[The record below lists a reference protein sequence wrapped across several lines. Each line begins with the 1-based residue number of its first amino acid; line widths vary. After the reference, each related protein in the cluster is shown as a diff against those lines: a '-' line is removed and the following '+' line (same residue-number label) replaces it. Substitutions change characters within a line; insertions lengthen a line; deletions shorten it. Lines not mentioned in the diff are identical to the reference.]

1 MTEPDPVATVVGF
14 ARTLRFAGVEVT
26 TDRIQSMIGALDQL
40 DVTRAEQVYWAGR
53 LTLCAGPDDIRR
65 FDRAFAAYFH
75 GDRPVVPRVPAN
87 TVAVLG
93 IADRPATDEHG
104 PSDDTAGAGVAVS
117 ASDREVLRHR
127 DVARLTR
134 TERDE
139 VRRLLALL
147 DPVGPPRRSR
157 RFTPARRGPID
168 AHRTVRHLLRGG
180 GEPARLLRH
189 AHRRR
194 ARRLV
199 LLLDVSGSMAPY
211 ADSLLRFAHVAAH
224 RRAGTE
230 VFTIGTRL
238 TRISRE
244 LRYRDPDLAL
254 AAAAKT
260 VPDWS
265 GGTRLGELLRA
276 FLDRWGQRGTARGA
290 VVVFASD
297 GWERGDPRVL
307 ADQMARLRR
316 LAHRV
321 VWVNPHRG
329 KPGFAPLTAGMAAA
343 LPHVDEFVS
352 GHSLAAYEE
361 LAAVL
366 SRDGSR
372 QHDSL
377 PLDHR
382 GGPRRV

>member
-26 TDRIQSMIGALDQL
+26 TDRIQSLVGALDQL
-40 DVTRAEQVYWAGR
+40 DVTRTEQVYWAGR

-75 GDRPVVPRVPAN
+75 GDRPAVSRVPTN
-87 TVAVLG
+87 TVAVVGLAG
-93 IADRPATDEHG
+93 RPAADDNA
-104 PSDDTAGAGVAVS
+104 PLDDTARSGVALS

-127 DVARLTR
+127 DVARLTQA
-134 TERDE
+134 ERDE

-147 DPVGPPRRSR
+147 DPVGPARRSR
-157 RFTPARRGPID
+157 RFAPGRRGPID

-189 AHRRR
+189 AHRHRP
-194 ARRLV
+194 RRLV
-199 LLLDVSGSMAPY
+199 LLLDVSGSMELY

-224 RRAGTE
+224 RRTGTE

-244 LRYRDPDLAL
+244 LRSRDADLAL
-254 AAAAKT
+254 AAVAKA

-307 ADQMARLRR
+307 AEQMARLHR

-321 VWVNPHRG
+321 IWVNPHRG
-329 KPGFAPLTAGMAAA
+329 RPGFAPLTAGMAAA

-366 SRDGSR
+366 SRDEVTRRFRG
-372 QHDSL
+372 
-377 PLDHR
+377 DHEFPP
-382 GGPRRV
+382 G

>member
-1 MTEPDPVATVVGF
+1 MRTADPVATVVGF

-26 TDRIQSMIGALDQL
+26 TDRIQCMVAALDQL
-40 DVTRAEQVYWAGR
+40 GVARAEDVYWAGR
-53 LTLCAGPDDIRR
+53 LTLCSGPDDIRR
-65 FDRAFAAYFH
+65 FDQAFAAYFH
-75 GDRPVVPRVPAN
+75 GE
-87 TVAVLG
+87 
-93 IADRPATDEHG
+93 RPALPRIPIKAAAAMTLD
-104 PSDDTAGAGVAVS
+104 PARQDSAADADDARSAVAVS

-127 DVARLTR
+127 DVALLTR
-134 TERDE
+134 AERDE
-139 VRRLLALL
+139 VRRLIALL
-147 DPVGPPRRSR
+147 DPVGPSRRSR
-157 RFTPARRGPID
+157 RFAAAHRGPID

-189 AHRRR
+189 ARRR
-194 ARRLV
+194 RPRRLV
-199 LLLDVSGSMAPY
+199 LLIDVSGSMEPY
-211 ADSLLRFAHVAAH
+211 ADALLRFAHAAAH
-224 RRAGTE
+224 RRGGTE

-244 LRYRDPDLAL
+244 LRGRDADLAL
-254 AAAAKT
+254 AAVASA

-276 FLDRWGQRGTARGA
+276 FLDRWGQRGVARGA
-290 VVVFASD
+290 VVVLASD

-307 ADQMARLRR
+307 ADQMARLHR

-329 KPGFAPLTAGMAAA
+329 RPGFAPLTAGMAAA

-361 LAAVL
+361 LAVVL
-366 SRDGSR
+366 AGRER
-372 QHDSL
+372 
-377 PLDHR
+377 PK
-382 GGPRRV
+382 RV

>member
-1 MTEPDPVATVVGF
+1 MTGPDVVATVVGF
-14 ARTLRFAGVEVT
+14 ARVLRYAGVDVT
-26 TDRIQSMIGALDQL
+26 TDRVQGMVGALDQL
-40 DVTRAEQVYWAGR
+40 DVTRADDVYWAGR

-65 FDRAFAAYFH
+65 FDQAFGAYFH
-75 GDRPVVPRVPAN
+75 GDRPAVRPSPTNAL
-87 TVAVLG
+87 VAG
-93 IADRPATDEHG
+93 FAARPADDVNAAPDDIAG
-104 PSDDTAGAGVAVS
+104 PRVAVS
-117 ASDREVLRHR
+117 ASDRDVLRHR
-127 DVARLTR
+127 DIARLSTA
-134 TERDE
+134 ERDE

-157 RFTPARRGPID
+157 RFAPARCGPID

-180 GEPARLLRH
+180 GEPARLLHH
-189 AHRRR
+189 AQRRR
-194 ARRLV
+194 PRRLV
-199 LLLDVSGSMAPY
+199 LLVDISGSMEPY
-211 ADSLLRFAHVAAH
+211 ADALLRFAHVAA
-224 RRAGTE
+224 RRRTGTE

-244 LRYRDPDLAL
+244 LRRRDADLAL
-254 AAAAKT
+254 AAVAKA

-297 GWERGDPRVL
+297 GWERGDPEVL

-343 LPHVDEFVS
+343 LPHVDEFLS

-366 SRDGSR
+366 STESREGSR
-372 QHDSL
+372 HA
-377 PLDHR
+377 
-382 GGPRRV
+382 

>member
-1 MTEPDPVATVVGF
+1 VTERRDPVGTVVGF
-14 ARTLRFAGVEVT
+14 ARTLRFAGVDVT
-26 TDRIQSMIGALDQL
+26 TGRIHSMVAALDHL
-40 DVTRAEQVYWAGR
+40 DASRAEHVYWAGR

-65 FDRAFAAYFH
+65 FDEAFAAYFYGH
-75 GDRPVVPRVPAN
+75 RPAVSRVPAN
-87 TVAVLG
+87 TVAVVG
-93 IADRPATDEHG
+93 FDRAWDGTAPV
-104 PSDDTAGAGVAVS
+104 DDTTRPGVALS

-127 DVARLTR
+127 DVALLTQP
-134 TERDE
+134 ERDE
-139 VRRLLALL
+139 LHRLLALL
-147 DPVGPPRRSR
+147 DPVGPPRSSR
-157 RFTPARRGPID
+157 RFAPARRGPID
-168 AHRTVRHLLRGG
+168 AHRTVRQLLRRG

-189 AHRRR
+189 AHRPRP
-194 ARRLV
+194 RRLV

-211 ADSLLRFAHVAAH
+211 AEALLRFAHVAA
-224 RRAGTE
+224 RRRMGTE

-238 TRISRE
+238 TRITRE
-244 LRYRDPDLAL
+244 LRRRDADLAL
-254 AAAAKT
+254 AAVAKA

-297 GWERGDPRVL
+297 GWERGDPQVL

-366 SRDGSR
+366 SR
-372 QHDSL
+372 
-377 PLDHR
+377 
-382 GGPRRV
+382 

>member
-1 MTEPDPVATVVGF
+1 MTEPDPVAAVVRF
-14 ARTLRFAGVEVT
+14 ARTLRYAGLEVA
-26 TDRIQSMIGALDQL
+26 TDRIQSMVAALDQL
-40 DVTRAEQVYWAGR
+40 DVTRAEDVYWAGR

-65 FDRAFAAYFH
+65 FDQAFAAYFH
-75 GDRPVVPRVPAN
+75 GERPAVRRVPMN
-87 TVAVLG
+87 SVAVVSLG
-93 IADRPATDEHG
+93 Q
-104 PSDDTAGAGVAVS
+104 PSDDNVADDDTARSGVALS
-117 ASDREVLRHR
+117 ASDRETLRHR

-134 TERDE
+134 AERDE
-139 VRRLLALL
+139 ISRLIALL

-157 RFTPARRGPID
+157 RLAPARRGQID

-189 AHRRR
+189 APRRR
-194 ARRLV
+194 PRRLV
-199 LLLDVSGSMAPY
+199 LLLDVSGSMEPY
-211 ADSLLRFAHVAAH
+211 ADALLRFAHAAAH

-244 LRYRDPDLAL
+244 LRGRDADLAL
-254 AAAAKT
+254 AAVASA

-307 ADQMARLRR
+307 AEQMARLHR

-366 SRDGSR
+366 SGRE
-372 QHDSL
+372 
-377 PLDHR
+377 
-382 GGPRRV
+382 GPPRV

>member
-1 MTEPDPVATVVGF
+1 MTAPDLVATVVGF

-26 TDRIQSMIGALDQL
+26 TDRIHSMVGALDQL

-65 FDRAFAAYFH
+65 FDQAFAAYFR
-75 GDRPVVPRVPAN
+75 GDRPAVSRVSAN
-87 TVAVLG
+87 AVAVVG
-93 IADRPATDEHG
+93 PADRLAVDG
-104 PSDDTAGAGVAVS
+104 DDPFDDAARPGAALS

-127 DVARLTR
+127 DVALLTPA
-134 TERDE
+134 ERDQ
-139 VRRLLALL
+139 VHRLFSLL
-147 DPVGPPRRSR
+147 DPVGPARRSR
-157 RFTPARRGPID
+157 RFAPASHGRID
-168 AHRTVRHLLRGG
+168 ANRTVRHLLRGG

-194 ARRLV
+194 PRRLV
-199 LLLDVSGSMAPY
+199 LLLDVSGSMEPY
-211 ADSLLRFAHVAAH
+211 ADALLRFAHVAAR

-244 LRYRDPDLAL
+244 LRRRDADLAL
-254 AAAAKT
+254 AAVAKA

-265 GGTRLGELLRA
+265 GGTRLGEVLRA
-276 FLDRWGQRGTARGA
+276 FLDRWGQRGAARGA

-297 GWERGDPRVL
+297 GWERGDPHVL
-307 ADQMARLRR
+307 AEQMARLRR

-343 LPHVDEFVS
+343 LPHIDEFVS

-361 LAAVL
+361 LTAVL
-366 SRDGSR
+366 SREGSR
-372 QHDSL
+372 
-377 PLDHR
+377 R
-382 GGPRRV
+382 A

>member
-1 MTEPDPVATVVGF
+1 MTRPDAVAAVVGF

-26 TDRIQSMIGALDQL
+26 TDRIQGMIGALDQL
-40 DVTRAEQVYWAGR
+40 DVTRTEEVYWAGR

-65 FDRAFAAYFH
+65 FDHAFAAYFH
-75 GDRPVVPRVPAN
+75 GDRPADRRVPAN
-87 TVAVLG
+87 TVTVVGL
-93 IADRPATDEHG
+93 ADRPAA
-104 PSDDTAGAGVAVS
+104 DDNAPPDGADRSGVALN

-134 TERDE
+134 AERDA

-157 RFTPARRGPID
+157 RFAPARRGPID
-168 AHRTVRHLLRGG
+168 AHRTVRQLLRGG

-189 AHRRR
+189 AHRLRP
-194 ARRLV
+194 RRLV
-199 LLLDVSGSMAPY
+199 LLLDVSGSMESY
-211 ADSLLRFAHVAAH
+211 ADALLRFAHVAVR

-244 LRYRDPDLAL
+244 LRRRDADLAL
-254 AAAAKT
+254 AAVARA

-290 VVVFASD
+290 VVVVASD
-297 GWERGDPRVL
+297 GWERGDPQVL
-307 ADQMARLRR
+307 AEQMARLHR

-366 SRDGSR
+366 SRERS
-372 QHDSL
+372 S
-377 PLDHR
+377 
-382 GGPRRV
+382 

>member
-14 ARTLRFAGVEVT
+14 ARTLRFAGVDVT
-26 TDRIQSMIGALDQL
+26 TDRIQSMVGALDQL

-87 TVAVLG
+87 TVAVVG
-93 IADRPATDEHG
+93 IADRPASDDDG
-104 PSDDTAGAGVAVS
+104 PFDDTAAGVAVS

-134 TERDE
+134 AERDE

-157 RFTPARRGPID
+157 RFAPARRGPID

-238 TRISRE
+238 TRITRE

-254 AAAAKT
+254 AAAAKA

-321 VWVNPHRG
+321 IWVNPHRG
-329 KPGFAPLTAGMAAA
+329 KPGFAPLTAGMVAA

-372 QHDSL
+372 PHEF
-377 PLDHR
+377 P
-382 GGPRRV
+382 PA

>member
-1 MTEPDPVATVVGF
+1 MIDPVATVVGF
-14 ARTLRFAGVEVT
+14 AHALRDAGLPVT
-26 TDRIQSMIGALDQL
+26 TDRIHHMIGALGRL
-40 DVTRAEQVYWAGR
+40 DVTRSGFYWAGR

-65 FDRAFAAYFH
+65 FDAAFAAYF
-75 GDRPVVPRVPAN
+75 GTGRPPALPVPSGAR
-87 TVAVLG
+87 TAVG
-93 IADRPATDEHG
+93 FAGGPGADRD
-104 PSDDTAGAGVAVS
+104 AGADGTRPGVALS
-117 ASDREVLRHR
+117 ATDREVLRHR

-134 TERDE
+134 TERDQ

-157 RFTPARRGPID
+157 RFAPAGRGRID
-168 AHRTVRHLLRGG
+168 AHRTVRQLLRGG
-180 GEPARLLRH
+180 GEPARLL
-189 AHRRR
+189 HREHTSRP
-194 ARRLV
+194 RRLV

-211 ADSLLRFAHVAAH
+211 ADALLRFAHVAA
-224 RRAGTE
+224 RRRTGTE

-244 LRYRDPDLAL
+244 LRHPDADLAL
-254 AAAAKT
+254 AAVARA

-290 VVVFASD
+290 VVVVASD
-297 GWERGDPRVL
+297 GWERGDPRAL
-307 ADQMARLRR
+307 AEQMARLRR

-329 KPGFAPLTAGMAAA
+329 KPGYAPLAAGMAAA
-343 LPHVDEFVS
+343 LPHVDDFVS

-366 SRDGSR
+366 AGEGSR
-372 QHDSL
+372 HA
-377 PLDHR
+377 
-382 GGPRRV
+382 

>member
-1 MTEPDPVATVVGF
+1 VTETGPVAVVVGF
-14 ARTLRFAGVEVT
+14 ARALRFAGLQIT
-26 TDRIQSMIGALDQL
+26 TDRIQHMIGALDQL
-40 DVTRAEQVYWAGR
+40 DVTRADQVYWAGR

-65 FDRAFAAYFH
+65 FDRAFAAFFE
-75 GDRPVVPRVPAN
+75 GDRPAPSRVSRN
-87 TVAVLG
+87 TVAVVGLAG
-93 IADRPATDEHG
+93 RAPADEALLDGADRSAI
-104 PSDDTAGAGVAVS
+104 ALS

-127 DVARLTR
+127 DVARLTQA
-134 TERDE
+134 ERDAM
-139 VRRLLALL
+139 RRLLALL

-157 RFTPARRGPID
+157 RFAPARRGPID
-168 AHRTVRHLLRGG
+168 AHRTVRHLLRRG
-180 GEPARLLRH
+180 GEPARLLRR
-189 AHRRR
+189 AHRHRP
-194 ARRLV
+194 RRLV

-211 ADSLLRFAHVAAH
+211 ADALLRFAHVTAQ

-230 VFTIGTRL
+230 IFTIGTRL

-244 LRYRDPDLAL
+244 LRHRDTDLAL
-254 AAAAKT
+254 AAVATA

-290 VVVFASD
+290 VVVIASD

-307 ADQMARLRR
+307 AEQMTRLRR
-316 LAHRV
+316 LAHRI
-321 VWVNPHRG
+321 VWVSPHRG
-329 KPGFAPLTAGMAAA
+329 KPGFAPLTAGLVAA

-366 SRDGSR
+366 SRDAGR
-372 QHDSL
+372 
-377 PLDHR
+377 P
-382 GGPRRV
+382 

>member
-1 MTEPDPVATVVGF
+1 VA
-14 ARTLRFAGVEVT
+14 VT
-26 TDRIQSMIGALDQL
+26 TDRIQSMVGALDQL

-65 FDRAFAAYFH
+65 FDRAFAAFFR

-87 TVAVLG
+87 AVAVVG

-104 PSDDTAGAGVAVS
+104 PFDDTGAGVAVS

-134 TERDE
+134 AERDE

-157 RFTPARRGPID
+157 RFAPARRGPID

-254 AAAAKT
+254 AAAAKA

-321 VWVNPHRG
+321 IWVNPHRG
-329 KPGFAPLTAGMAAA
+329 KPGFAPLTAGMVAA

-366 SRDGSR
+366 SRDGGR
-372 QHDSL
+372 QQEL
-377 PLDHR
+377 P
-382 GGPRRV
+382 PA

>member
-1 MTEPDPVATVVGF
+1 MTVDGVVSVVAF
-14 ARTLRFAGVEVT
+14 ARTVRAAGVEVT
-26 TDRIQSMIGALDQL
+26 SDRVQVMVGALDHL
-40 DVTRAEQVYWAGR
+40 DVARADQVYWAGR
-53 LTLCAGPDDIRR
+53 LTLCAGPDDIGRY
-65 FDRAFAAYFH
+65 DRAFAAYFS
-75 GDRPVVPRVPAN
+75 GERPTVHRAPAIA
-87 TVAVLG
+87 VAAVG
-93 IADRPATDEHG
+93 RTG
-104 PSDDTAGAGVAVS
+104 RTAGDARPDDLTRPGLAIS

-127 DVARLTR
+127 DVTQLTR
-134 TERDE
+134 GERDE
-139 VRRLLALL
+139 VRRLLARLE
-147 DPVGPPRRSR
+147 PVGPPRRSR
-157 RFTPARRGPID
+157 RFAAARRGPID

-194 ARRLV
+194 PRRLV
-199 LLLDVSGSMAPY
+199 LLVDVSGSMTPY
-211 ADSLLRFAHVAAH
+211 ADALLRFAHVAA
-224 RRAGTE
+224 RRRPGTE

-244 LRYRDPDLAL
+244 LRHRDADLAL
-254 AAAAKT
+254 AAAARA

-276 FLDRWGQRGTARGA
+276 FLDRWGQRGMARGA

-297 GWERGDPRVL
+297 GWERGDPRML
-307 ADQMARLRR
+307 GEQMARLSR

-329 KPGFAPLTAGMAAA
+329 RPGFAPVTAGMAAA
-343 LPHVDEFVS
+343 LPFVDEFVS

-366 SRDGSR
+366 SGEGSR
-372 QHDSL
+372 HA
-377 PLDHR
+377 
-382 GGPRRV
+382 

>member
-1 MTEPDPVATVVGF
+1 MTGADPVATIVGF

-26 TDRIQSMIGALDQL
+26 TDRIQSMVGALDQL
-40 DVTRAEQVYWAGR
+40 DVTRAEHVYWAGR

-65 FDRAFAAYFH
+65 FDRVFAAYFH
-75 GDRPVVPRVPAN
+75 GDRPAVPRVPPK
-87 TVAVLG
+87 TVVVVGLAE
-93 IADRPATDEHG
+93 RPAADDDA
-104 PSDDTAGAGVAVS
+104 PLDDTARTGVALS

-134 TERDE
+134 AERDE

-147 DPVGPPRRSR
+147 NPVGPLRRSR
-157 RFTPARRGPID
+157 RFAPARRGPID
-168 AHRTVRHLLRGG
+168 GHRTVRHLLRGG

-189 AHRRR
+189 APQRRP
-194 ARRLV
+194 RRLV
-199 LLLDVSGSMAPY
+199 LLLDVSGSMEPY
-211 ADSLLRFAHVAAH
+211 ADALLRFAHVAA
-224 RRAGTE
+224 RRRTGTE

-244 LRYRDPDLAL
+244 LRRRDPDLAL
-254 AAAAKT
+254 AAVAKA

-297 GWERGDPRVL
+297 GWERGDPQVL
-307 ADQMARLRR
+307 AEQMARLRL

-361 LAAVL
+361 LTAVL
-366 SRDGSR
+366 SREGSR
-372 QHDSL
+372 
-377 PLDHR
+377 R
-382 GGPRRV
+382 A

>member
-1 MTEPDPVATVVGF
+1 MTGPDLVATVVGF
-14 ARTLRFAGVEVT
+14 ARTLRLAGVEVT
-26 TDRIQSMIGALDQL
+26 TDRIQSMVGALDQL
-40 DVTRAEQVYWAGR
+40 DVTRADQVYWAGR

-65 FDRAFAAYFH
+65 FDQVFAAYFH
-75 GDRPVVPRVPAN
+75 GDRPALSRVPAN
-87 TVAVLG
+87 AVAVVGLASRLA
-93 IADRPATDEHG
+93 ADDNAPI
-104 PSDDTAGAGVAVS
+104 DDSARAGVALN

-127 DVARLTR
+127 DVARLTQG
-134 TERDE
+134 ERDE
-139 VRRLLALL
+139 VRRLLSLL

-157 RFTPARRGPID
+157 RYAPAPSGRID
-168 AHRTVRHLLRGG
+168 AYRTMRHLLHGG

-194 ARRLV
+194 PRRLV
-199 LLLDVSGSMAPY
+199 LLLDVSGSMEPY
-211 ADSLLRFAHVAAH
+211 ADALLRFAHVAA
-224 RRAGTE
+224 RRRTGTE
-230 VFTIGTRL
+230 AFTIGTRL
-238 TRISRE
+238 TRITRE
-244 LRYRDPDLAL
+244 LRSRDVDLAL
-254 AAAAKT
+254 AAVARV
-260 VPDWS
+260 VPDFS

-297 GWERGDPRVL
+297 GWERGDPQVL
-307 ADQMARLRR
+307 AEQMARLRR

-361 LAAVL
+361 LTAVL
-366 SRDGSR
+366 SREGN
-372 QHDSL
+372 
-377 PLDHR
+377 
-382 GGPRRV
+382 RRA

>member
-1 MTEPDPVATVVGF
+1 MSDPVATVVGF
-14 ARTLRFAGVEVT
+14 ARTLRFAGADVT
-26 TDRIQSMIGALDQL
+26 TDRIHTMVGALDQL
-40 DVTRAEQVYWAGR
+40 DATRAEHVYWAGR

-65 FDRAFAAYFH
+65 FDSAFAAYFR
-75 GDRPVVPRVPAN
+75 GERPAVRPVPAKAVTVAGLAGRSTDDGNGSPDRP
-87 TVAVLG
+87 
-93 IADRPATDEHG
+93 
-104 PSDDTAGAGVAVS
+104 GVALS

-127 DVARLTR
+127 DVARLTGA
-134 TERDE
+134 ERDE
-139 VRRLLALL
+139 VHRLLALL

-157 RFTPARRGPID
+157 RFTPARHGRID
-168 AHRTVRHLLRGG
+168 ANRTVRDLLRGG
-180 GEPARLLRH
+180 GEPVRLLRH
-189 AHRRR
+189 VHRPRP
-194 ARRLV
+194 RRLV
-199 LLLDVSGSMAPY
+199 LLLDVSGSMEPY
-211 ADSLLRFAHVAAH
+211 ADALLRFAHVAA
-224 RRAGTE
+224 RRRTGTE

-238 TRISRE
+238 TRVSRE
-244 LRYRDPDLAL
+244 LRGRDADLAL
-254 AAAAKT
+254 AAVAKA

-276 FLDRWGQRGTARGA
+276 FLDRWGQRGAARGA

-307 ADQMARLRR
+307 AEQMARLRR

-366 SRDGSR
+366 SSEGSR
-372 QHDSL
+372 HA
-377 PLDHR
+377 
-382 GGPRRV
+382 

>member
-1 MTEPDPVATVVGF
+1 MTIQRDVLDTMVGF
-14 ARTLRFAGVEVT
+14 ARTLRFAGVDVT
-26 TDRIQSMIGALDQL
+26 TDRLQGMVAALDQL
-40 DVTRAEQVYWAGR
+40 DVTRRDDVYWAGR

-65 FDRAFAAYFH
+65 YDQAFAAYF
-75 GDRPVVPRVPAN
+75 GRARPAPRPVPQAP
-87 TVAVLG
+87 VALAG
-93 IADRPATDEHG
+93 STGGRDPNSDAGHQRPGLAL
-104 PSDDTAGAGVAVS
+104 S

-127 DVARLTR
+127 DLARLTR
-134 TERDE
+134 AERDE
-139 VRRLLALL
+139 VRRLLAAL

-157 RFTPARRGPID
+157 RYAPSRGGPID
-168 AHRTVRHLLRGG
+168 PRRTVRHLLRRG

-189 AHRRR
+189 AHRLRP
-194 ARRLV
+194 RRLV
-199 LLLDVSGSMAPY
+199 LLVDVSGSMEPY
-211 ADSLLRFAHVAAH
+211 ADSLLRFAHVAA
-224 RRAGTE
+224 RRRPGTE

-244 LRYRDPDLAL
+244 LRHRDADLAL
-254 AAAAKT
+254 AAVARA

-290 VVVFASD
+290 VVVVASD

-307 ADQMARLRR
+307 GEQMARLRR

-329 KPGFAPLTAGMAAA
+329 RPGFAPLTGGMAAA

-361 LAAVL
+361 LAVIL
-366 SRDGSR
+366 SGGSR
-372 QHDSL
+372 HA
-377 PLDHR
+377 
-382 GGPRRV
+382 